1 MYGASAHWPYSN
13 FSGTDAAGW
22 NGVEGGGENDGQFD
36 LQASNASFPSISTPS
51 PWPSAPSHNAAPS
64 FGSSA
69 HSDASHAGSMTF
81 PDAFAQSIPYQ
92 PHHDGYHLAFGTELG
107 ANLSC
112 AQYGEP
118 LNYPLQLAALEQQLD
133 FLTDPSMHP
142 KQSTHDPWVDF
153 VETELN
159 HHNMA
164 SSSHSST
171 SSPVYYSDDQRA
183 TSSTGCSTPYS
194 DFTQLDTFPEE
205 WARVAGASSLS
216 SPRCTSVAPEMD
228 SDDASELS
236 GLPAGSPLKFAPRR
250 SAPRMSDVSNTSPVP
265 VDISSIN
272 NLFEDCEWRRSDTIW
287 LICSLRYI
295 TFGKGVSLTS
305 GKLVERLEQVH
316 GGIPTEPPHLSV
328 PTAFILTAPDSAR
341 VDGMTMDNLFHS
353 GCPHSFGG
361 STGKPS
367 GDTSI
372 LGLFFPGQDPK
383 TKISVR
389 RAVPTCRSILACES
403 LDESLIVGELLEKLD
418 VPKRSKHYG
427 VACSERD
434 TPLAEGFEHSSHP
447 LPPHIDEGILC
458 DAVDGRRVIDG
469 EDIDG
474 CCSMTMYLSKNH
486 GGQAHCGMEHS
497 KDGTRFKALYDSLS
511 LTCIAYSHVQTPHRH
526 ITASG
531 TKCPRRV
538 RDEYRALALEYG
550 PGVTV
555 AKLENSQLAK
565 TKFGDTTGTGSPQ
578 AVLRAW
584 SVEEIARYVARQQ
597 ASNDPY
603 IHSSISRGGKSIYFG
618 AKPRLLSRI
627 HKLRTL
633 DIDTSFKPVDGK
645 LQMFEVNG
653 WLWSHV
659 CVITVLRVWMESH
672 DRLTSKDVWVEI
684 LRLIST
690 LTSHRLRLKNL
701 HPGGTLLGLLSDMEA
716 APLLGFADAV
726 WDILTAARQAE
737 IGTPIA
743 MLSYVLRICH
753 VHFERGVDSDQLKDL
768 SGAGRE
774 KVRSLKDC
782 TSHEAFEEW
791 KQAVSVI
798 NGPMGRLRAWR
809 RQKEMHLFLLPG
821 LIQAL
826 SNIGLDDWH
835 LMPANTNVWE
845 GQHCWN
851 NIQTGVS
858 MGVIESMK
866 NYVVRIEFR
875 RLPWITCRRYEAVD
889 AATEARLTQGDM
901 SGDLRDEHNNAVD
914 RCVNSMSR
922 KQEGRPPLARKAGAA
937 AKAHRIR
944 TSDEHV
950 RHCTILLNE
959 ANEALQTA
967 KYQAQSDRSQ
977 LAKQR
982 VETKR
987 QQSNSS
993 GHVPLPRAQ
1002 TRTATAT
1009 AFPAATNVPIPS
1021 AGTPD
1026 PPQPI
1031 PAAELSEAPIR
1042 ELRKR
1047 KSQKRAKKGGE
1058 KELTLD
1064 WELVAGGKHW
1074 WARDL
1079 ARENPEEFKLEWPA
1093 YAHLV
1098 DTL

>member
-1 MYGASAHWPYSN
+1 MYGASAHWPYGN

-36 LQASNASFPSISTPS
+36 VQTSNASFPSISTPS

-107 ANLSC
+107 ANLSR

-133 FLTDPSMHP
+133 FLTEPSMHP

-153 VETELN
+153 IEYVVFYGWLVLRTLRLLPLYITQMTNALLPVPVARHRIRTLRNLIHFLKSVEWL
-159 HHNMA
+159 A
-164 SSSHSST
+164 RGK
-171 SSPVYYSDDQRA
+171 PAQVRP
-183 TSSTGCSTPYS
+183 TPIS
-194 DFTQLDTFPEE
+194 
-205 WARVAGASSLS
+205 
-216 SPRCTSVAPEMD
+216 
-228 SDDASELS
+228 
-236 GLPAGSPLKFAPRR
+236 
-250 SAPRMSDVSNTSPVP
+250 SDVSNPSPVP

-287 LICSLRYI
+287 LDDGIWSQYI

-316 GGIPTEPPHLSV
+316 GGIPTELPHLSV

-341 VDGMTMDNLFHS
+341 VDGMTMESESDNLFRS

-383 TKISVR
+383 TKINVR
-389 RAVPTCRSILACES
+389 RAVPTCRGGERRELDPNAKQKLA
-403 LDESLIVGELLEKLD
+403 
-418 VPKRSKHYG
+418 
-427 VACSERD
+427 
-434 TPLAEGFEHSSHP
+434 
-447 LPPHIDEGILC
+447 
-458 DAVDGRRVIDG
+458 
-469 EDIDG
+469 
-474 CCSMTMYLSKNH
+474 
-486 GGQAHCGMEHS
+486 QA
-497 KDGTRFKALYDSLS
+497 
-511 LTCIAYSHVQTPHRH
+511 Q
-526 ITASG
+526 
-531 TKCPRRV
+531 
-538 RDEYRALALEYG
+538 
-550 PGVTV
+550 
-555 AKLENSQLAK
+555 
-565 TKFGDTTGTGSPQ
+565 
-578 AVLRAW
+578 
-584 SVEEIARYVARQQ
+584 
-597 ASNDPY
+597 
-603 IHSSISRGGKSIYFG
+603 
-618 AKPRLLSRI
+618 
-627 HKLRTL
+627 LRTREL
-633 DIDTSFKPVDGK
+633 QGTSRVGQVFTFMSAMECFYCRGV
-645 LQMFEVNG
+645 L
-653 WLWSHV
+653 
-659 CVITVLRVWMESH
+659 TVLRFWMESH
-672 DRLTSKDVWVEI
+672 DRLTFKDVGVQI

-690 LTSHRLRLKNL
+690 LTSHRLRFKNL

-716 APLLGFADAV
+716 APLLGFTDAV
-726 WDILTAARQAE
+726 WDTLTAARQAE

-753 VHFERGVDSDQLKDL
+753 VHFDRGVDSDHLKDL
-768 SGAGRE
+768 SSADRE

-791 KQAVSVI
+791 KQAVS
-798 NGPMGRLRAWR
+798 LFFAAWW

-826 SNIGLDDWH
+826 SNIDLDDWH
-835 LMPANTNVWE
+835 LMPANTNVGE
-845 GQHCWN
+845 GQHRWN

-866 NYVVRIEFR
+866 K
-875 RLPWITCRRYEAVD
+875 YEA
-889 AATEARLTQGDM
+889 A
-901 SGDLRDEHNNAVD
+901 
-914 RCVNSMSR
+914 
-922 KQEGRPPLARKAGAA
+922 
-937 AKAHRIR
+937 
-944 TSDEHV
+944 
-950 RHCTILLNE
+950 E
-959 ANEALQTA
+959 AN
-967 KYQAQSDRSQ
+967 
-977 LAKQR
+977 
-982 VETKR
+982 
-987 QQSNSS
+987 SNSS
-993 GHVPLPRAQ
+993 GRVPLPRAQ

-1009 AFPAATNVPIPS
+1009 VFPAATNVPIPY

-1026 PPQPI
+1026 PLQPI
-1031 PAAELSEAPIR
+1031 SAAELSEAPIR
-1042 ELRKR
+1042 ELRKCAR
-1047 KSQKRAKKGGE
+1047 AHNPSAPSLQPGKSQKRAKKCGE
-1058 KELTLD
+1058 KELNLD
-1064 WELVAGGKHW
+1064 WELVAGGKRW

>member
-1 MYGASAHWPYSN
+1 MYGASAHWPYGN

-36 LQASNASFPSISTPS
+36 VQATNASFPSISTPS

-92 PHHDGYHLAFGTELG
+92 PHHDGYHLAVGTELG
-107 ANLSC
+107 ANLWR

-133 FLTDPSMHP
+133 FLTYVSQRDPSMHP

-171 SSPVYYSDDQRA
+171 SSPVYYSDDHRA
-183 TSSTGCSTPYS
+183 TSSTGYSTPYS
-194 DFTQLDTFPEE
+194 DFTLFDTFPEE

-236 GLPAGSPLKFAPRR
+236 GLPTGSPLKFAPRR
-250 SAPRMSDVSNTSPVP
+250 SAPRISDVSNTSPVP

-272 NLFEDCEWRRSDTIW
+272 NLFEDCEWHRSDTIW
-287 LICSLRYI
+287 LDDGIWSQYI

-316 GGIPTEPPHLSV
+316 GGVPTELPHLSV

-341 VDGMTMDNLFHS
+341 VDGMTMDNLFRS

-389 RAVPTCRSILACES
+389 RAVPTCRGILACES
-403 LDESLIVGELLEKLD
+403 LDESLIVGERRELDPNAKQKLAQAQLRTRELQGTSRVGQVFTFMSAMERFHCRGVLPDKSGCSGKAVLEKLD
-418 VPKRSKHYG
+418 VPKRGKNYG

-474 CCSMTMYLSKNH
+474 CCSMTMSLSKNH

-497 KDGTRFKALYDSLS
+497 KDGTRFKARMIPIECGAKTTFFVPIPVYDSLS
-511 LTCIAYSHVQTPHRH
+511 LTCIAYPHVETPHRH

-531 TKCPRRV
+531 TKCPHKV

-565 TKFGDTTGTGSPQ
+565 TKFGGKTSSQYHPGLINTSLKTRLVREARKQSSAHGALTTS
-578 AVLRAW
+578 
-584 SVEEIARYVARQQ
+584 EEIASYVARQQ

-603 IHSSISRGGKSIYFG
+603 IHSSISRGGKSTHFG

-672 DRLTSKDVWVEI
+672 DRLTFKDVWVEI

-690 LTSHRLRLKNL
+690 LTSHRLRFKNL

-726 WDILTAARQAE
+726 WDTLTAARQAE

-753 VHFERGVDSDQLKDL
+753 VHFDRGVDSDQLKDL
-768 SGAGRE
+768 SSADRE

-798 NGPMGRLRAWR
+798 NDPMGRLRAWR

-826 SNIGLDDWH
+826 SNIDLDDWH
-835 LMPANTNVWE
+835 LMPANTNVGE
-845 GQHCWN
+845 GQHRWN

-858 MGVIESMK
+858 MGVID
-866 NYVVRIEFR
+866 VEFNVER
-875 RLPWITCRRYEAVD
+875 W
-889 AATEARLTQGDM
+889 
-901 SGDLRDEHNNAVD
+901 
-914 RCVNSMSR
+914 
-922 KQEGRPPLARKAGAA
+922 GR
-937 AKAHRIR
+937 
-944 TSDEHV
+944 E
-950 RHCTILLNE
+950 
-959 ANEALQTA
+959 
-967 KYQAQSDRSQ
+967 
-977 LAKQR
+977 
-982 VETKR
+982 
-987 QQSNSS
+987 
-993 GHVPLPRAQ
+993 
-1002 TRTATAT
+1002 
-1009 AFPAATNVPIPS
+1009 
-1021 AGTPD
+1021 
-1026 PPQPI
+1026 
-1031 PAAELSEAPIR
+1031 
-1042 ELRKR
+1042 
-1047 KSQKRAKKGGE
+1047 
-1058 KELTLD
+1058 
-1064 WELVAGGKHW
+1064 
-1074 WARDL
+1074 
-1079 ARENPEEFKLEWPA
+1079 
-1093 YAHLV
+1093 
-1098 DTL
+1098 

>member
-1 MYGASAHWPYSN
+1 MYGASVHWPYGN

-22 NGVEGGGENDGQFD
+22 NGVKGGGENDGQFD
-36 LQASNASFPSISTPS
+36 VQASNASFPSISTPS

-92 PHHDGYHLAFGTELG
+92 LHHDGYHLPFGTELG
-107 ANLSC
+107 ANLSR

-153 VETELN
+153 VEYVVLYRWLEMTNALL
-159 HHNMA
+159 
-164 SSSHSST
+164 
-171 SSPVYYSDDQRA
+171 PV
-183 TSSTGCSTPYS
+183 PV
-194 DFTQLDTFPEE
+194 
-205 WARVAGASSLS
+205 ARHRIRTLRNLIHFLKS
-216 SPRCTSVAPEMD
+216 APEMD

-287 LICSLRYI
+287 LDDSIWSQYI

-316 GGIPTEPPHLSV
+316 GGIPTELPHLSV

-341 VDGMTMDNLFHS
+341 VDGMTMDNLFRS

-383 TKISVR
+383 TKISIR
-389 RAVPTCRSILACES
+389 RAVPTCRGILACES
-403 LDESLIVGELLEKLD
+403 LDESLIVGERRELDPNAKQKLAQAQLRTRELQGTSRVGQVFTYNFDHSSALGRLISLQVVKAVLEKLD
-418 VPKRSKHYG
+418 VPKRGKHYG

-474 CCSMTMYLSKNH
+474 CCSMTMSLSKNH
-486 GGQAHCGMEHS
+486 GGQAHCG
-497 KDGTRFKALYDSLS
+497 
-511 LTCIAYSHVQTPHRH
+511 
-526 ITASG
+526 
-531 TKCPRRV
+531 
-538 RDEYRALALEYG
+538 
-550 PGVTV
+550 TV

-565 TKFGDTTGTGSPQ
+565 TKFGGKTPSQYHPGLINTSLKTRLVREARKQSSAHGALTTS
-578 AVLRAW
+578 
-584 SVEEIARYVARQQ
+584 EEIASYVARQQ

-672 DRLTSKDVWVEI
+672 DRLTFKDVWVEI

-690 LTSHRLRLKNL
+690 LTSHRLRFKNL
-701 HPGGTLLGLLSDMEA
+701 HPGGTLLRLLSDMEA

-726 WDILTAARQAE
+726 WDTLTAARQAE

-753 VHFERGVDSDQLKDL
+753 VHFDRGVDSDQLKDL
-768 SGAGRE
+768 SSADRE

-782 TSHEAFEEW
+782 TSQEAFEEW
-791 KQAVSVI
+791 KQAVLVI
-798 NGPMGRLRAWR
+798 NDSMGRLRAWR

-826 SNIGLDDWH
+826 SNIDLDDWH
-835 LMPANTNVWE
+835 LMPANTNVGE
-845 GQHCWN
+845 GQHRWN

-866 NYVVRIEFR
+866 K
-875 RLPWITCRRYEAVD
+875 YEAVD
-889 AATEARLTQGDM
+889 AATEARLTQGDI

-914 RCVNSMSR
+914 RCVNSMS
-922 KQEGRPPLARKAGAA
+922 RKAGAA

-987 QQSNSS
+987 QQVRDAEKALALAKAEANSNSS
-993 GHVPLPRAQ
+993 GRVPLPRAQ

-1009 AFPAATNVPIPS
+1009 VFPTTTSVPIPS

-1026 PPQPI
+1026 PLQPI
-1031 PAAELSEAPIR
+1031 PAAELSEAPIH

-1047 KSQKRAKKGGE
+1047 ARAHNPSAPSLQPGKSQKRSKKGGE
-1058 KELTLD
+1058 KELNLD
-1064 WELVAGGKHW
+1064 WELVAGGERW